1 MAGHINATGKVLI
14 ASAVARGVA
23 GGPVTQEEKRG
34 CVLAT
39 AAWLGWCGIVLYSVY
54 AVLAGIYHAVFG

>member
-1 MAGHINATGKVLI
+1 MAGHINATGKILI

-34 CVLAT
+34 CLAASIALT
-39 AAWLGWCGIVLYSVY
+39 LWQLTVLYALYRCAVGVY
-54 AVLAGIYHAVFG
+54 DAVFG